1 MEMENPGHYYNS
13 CSASQHSKSEVLSD
27 KLFKPEIVVLV
38 RRSVSAR
45 VSPDVPEAVD
55 PQLVAGEAP
64 VKPVI
69 GCSDQRNIPFEDPP
83 PLVLSG

>member
-13 CSASQHSKSEVLSD
+13 CVASQHSKSEVLSD
-27 KLFKPEIVVLV
+27 KLLKPEMFVLIK
-38 RRSVSAR
+38 RSVSAR

-69 GCSDQRNIPFEDPP
+69 GRPDQRNIPFEDPP

>member
-13 CSASQHSKSEVLSD
+13 CVASQHSKSEVLSD
-27 KLFKPEIVVLV
+27 KLLKPEILFLIK
-38 RRSVSAR
+38 RSVTPR

-64 VKPVI
+64 VIPVI
-69 GCSDQRNIPFEDPP
+69 GRPDQGNIPFEDPP